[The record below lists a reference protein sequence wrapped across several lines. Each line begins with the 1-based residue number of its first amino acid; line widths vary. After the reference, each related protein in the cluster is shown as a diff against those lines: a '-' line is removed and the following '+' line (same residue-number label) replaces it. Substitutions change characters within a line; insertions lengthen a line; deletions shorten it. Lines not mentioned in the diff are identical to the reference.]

1 LGGKEKEAPLPGLRT
16 LQNNNLAVLLLAALL
31 TAALL
36 TTLAG
41 LLVRL
46 LLLLAGLLLPTAATL
61 LPALL
66 VLLITLV
73 RHESTPWV
81 ANNNV
86 SVGLTV
92 PDPISMVSRRF
103 SPRWSV
109 EDIARPLF
117 DRTTNGKTGAVFRG
131 G

>member
-1 LGGKEKEAPLPGLRT
+1 LGARKEAPLPGLRRRT

-41 LLVRL
+41 LL
-46 LLLLAGLLLPTAATL
+46 LPTAATL
-61 LPALL
+61 LPTLAALL

-73 RHESTPWV
+73 RHQSTPWV

-92 PDPISMVSRRF
+92 PDPIIHGK
-103 SPRWSV
+103 SPLPAALV
-109 EDIARPLF
+109 C
-117 DRTTNGKTGAVFRG
+117 
-131 G
+131 